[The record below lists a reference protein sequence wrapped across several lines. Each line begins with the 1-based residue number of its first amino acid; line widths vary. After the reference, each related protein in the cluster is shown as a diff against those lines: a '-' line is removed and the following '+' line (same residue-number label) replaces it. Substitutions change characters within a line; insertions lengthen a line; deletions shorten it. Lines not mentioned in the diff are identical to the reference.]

1 MACSACG
8 RGPTSDSSPREHVE
22 ELRQLV
28 EAGLADEAAD
38 AGDARIA
45 LGHEL
50 GRIGVGL
57 VDVHRAELED
67 LDQLVVEAVA
77 LLAEQHRAL
86 AVELDRQR
94 HQRHH
99 RGEAE
104 QRERGDGLVE
114 QPLERRRPSR

>member
-1 MACSACG
+1 MGARAHQ
-8 RGPTSDSSPREHVE
+8 RQLAAHHVE

-28 EAGLADEAAD
+28 QAGLADEAAD

-57 VDVHRAELED
+57 VDEHRAELEHV
-67 LDQLVVEAVA
+67 DQLVVEAVA

-86 AVELDRQR
+86 AV
-94 HQRHH
+94 
-99 RGEAE
+99 
-104 QRERGDGLVE
+104 
-114 QPLERRRPSR
+114 